1 MSNNIKNKKAKNKN
15 EDSII
20 INDDLFEQKGL
31 FSDEDQI
38 ILNEEREGECSF
50 LSNNIN
56 QEDNNNNVNN
66 NQVIKTKLKEENK
79 NKEKNEK
86 KENIKFIKKKE
97 IKSEENFPSLNN
109 KETAK
114 EIINNEQEKINEEKN
129 GNNQKHLNYHSK
141 KVIYKRKKSNKNI
154 NDNINNNKPEEKKI
168 INKNTYNKI
177 SPTKNNKITKKVLTE
192 KKQTSKKS
200 YINDLREK
208 KNIKMNHDN
217 ISKIYKNNGTN
228 DDHSNSCYITEK
240 THMISKSEVSYDKY
254 GNKTVIKKKQ
264 DNSNNNNKNII
275 IKTNKSYVQP
285 TKIQFNNNFVSQSSS
300 NSPKMSNKK
309 MEFINRKANLN
320 NENKV
325 NKSTNFNKK
334 SETKTSTDNSE
345 KNGINAENL
354 KKILM
359 NKINNQINRI
369 IKGKENM
376 FLNENNKLFF
386 LGFCDILFELGF
398 LHIKETDIN
407 DISDI
412 KNHINELHTQ
422 PYTNRALLCE
432 DFLFTEQN
440 LLICAW
446 KTILNKF
453 NLIKEFN
460 SLPEEKEEISLDDCK
475 LFIFIIV
482 GLFIGYNN
490 KCFNE
495 ENKLNSDRKFDKN
508 KYSND
513 LREFNTVKDVNN
525 ELKLTQ
531 SYNKGLDMKNKN
543 HIRKKSELIKN
554 VNEDILKKILSERK
568 KSDYDYKSVLKI
580 KNFFSYF
587 AELRKLYNLYQKE
600 LKNIIQKKDI
610 EKDETFCPKTNKNKQ
625 KFINKFSP
633 KMDFFQRSAHLK
645 NKSEQKIVTLQKE
658 CSQKLLK
665 ECIFEPCK
673 EKKNLNKKFDK
684 LSPKQISDR
693 LYYNNNNNSSN
704 KNHATKIISFDV
716 HQKLYEDNIINKSD
730 TKDSNS
736 NPKKIHSKMQL
747 SPNVS
752 TCKKVEKILYM
763 NNNKEVYNFEPNIN
777 KKFNRHMFSKSPL
790 DKDELVNKRIKD
802 LRSANLSRS
811 IQNYEKNNREI
822 LSNEVKNDENLV
834 KKIIFEEKKSMKL
847 DIEKKTYKDTFDNFQ
862 NYNEIPNHENVFY
875 YKEIIEPLFT
885 VEIKIKQNIKTI
897 DVYQNNIPEKL
908 AYEFCVENSL
918 GKSSYDKIV
927 NIIKAKLEK
936 IINGKFPQNN
946 ANKNF

>member
-1 MSNNIKNKKAKNKN
+1 M
-15 EDSII
+15 II
-20 INDDLFEQKGL
+20 YQK
-31 FSDEDQI
+31 
-38 ILNEEREGECSF
+38 
-50 LSNNIN
+50 
-56 QEDNNNNVNN
+56 
-66 NQVIKTKLKEENK
+66 
-79 NKEKNEK
+79 
-86 KENIKFIKKKE
+86 
-97 IKSEENFPSLNN
+97 
-109 KETAK
+109 
-114 EIINNEQEKINEEKN
+114 
-129 GNNQKHLNYHSK
+129 
-141 KVIYKRKKSNKNI
+141 
-154 NDNINNNKPEEKKI
+154 
-168 INKNTYNKI
+168 
-177 SPTKNNKITKKVLTE
+177 
-192 KKQTSKKS
+192 
-200 YINDLREK
+200 
-208 KNIKMNHDN
+208 
-217 ISKIYKNNGTN
+217 
-228 DDHSNSCYITEK
+228 
-240 THMISKSEVSYDKY
+240 
-254 GNKTVIKKKQ
+254 
-264 DNSNNNNKNII
+264 
-275 IKTNKSYVQP
+275 
-285 TKIQFNNNFVSQSSS
+285 
-300 NSPKMSNKK
+300 
-309 MEFINRKANLN
+309 FINRKANLN

-673 EKKNLNKKFDK
+673 EIIV
-684 LSPKQISDR
+684 P
-693 LYYNNNNNSSN
+693 
-704 KNHATKIISFDV
+704 TKIMLL
-716 HQKLYEDNIINKSD
+716 K
-730 TKDSNS
+730 
-736 NPKKIHSKMQL
+736 
-747 SPNVS
+747 
-752 TCKKVEKILYM
+752 
-763 NNNKEVYNFEPNIN
+763 
-777 KKFNRHMFSKSPL
+777 
-790 DKDELVNKRIKD
+790 
-802 LRSANLSRS
+802 
-811 IQNYEKNNREI
+811 
-822 LSNEVKNDENLV
+822 
-834 KKIIFEEKKSMKL
+834 
-847 DIEKKTYKDTFDNFQ
+847 
-862 NYNEIPNHENVFY
+862 
-875 YKEIIEPLFT
+875 
-885 VEIKIKQNIKTI
+885 
-897 DVYQNNIPEKL
+897 
-908 AYEFCVENSL
+908 
-918 GKSSYDKIV
+918 
-927 NIIKAKLEK
+927 
-936 IINGKFPQNN
+936 
-946 ANKNF
+946 